1 MEKRELATCPILK
14 AVPEE
19 PPMVPD
25 TPVQAPPPAEER
37 RVTFNI
43 GDSDDADTK
52 EMETNANNGESPSL
66 VATPCRQDYQ
76 PEMLVFIDS
85 YKPEMESKF

>member
-19 PPMVPD
+19 PPTAPA
-25 TPVQAPPPAEER
+25 TPVQAPPPTEER

-43 GDSDDADTK
+43 GDSDDADAR
-52 EMETNANNGESPSL
+52 EMETNANNGESCHQLSAHP
-66 VATPCRQDYQ
+66 
-76 PEMLVFIDS
+76 
-85 YKPEMESKF
+85 